1 MRNVFVNNCSL
12 KKTCIA
18 GFVILSNLLISVY
31 AQSTSVDA
39 VGLPSLIE
47 RLLQNNALLR
57 SAAGVARAAQFGV
70 EPARAPDNPTFNVT
84 QDPLKHN
91 PLAVGTSTA
100 MAWSISQ
107 NIYWPGKR
115 QLTGD
120 IVQAQANATKEQ
132 VDQLKI
138 QLLGQLKSA
147 WINWQQTNA
156 QISVSNIQAERLE
169 QIKEILRVR
178 YANNAAAY
186 VDFINAQ
193 VTQAQIKSDIIGLE
207 RQAQTFQSQITTLI
221 GQTSDAPKVQLA
233 VEHMTPDKERA
244 PLTGF
249 KERAHAIN
257 PLAKASKFSVEAAQ
271 RVVELA
277 ELGKRPDFSMGVT
290 SHSAAPPWGFG
301 NSDSYGLSVG
311 VTFPLYFL
319 QKEMNLIDQA
329 KAQLGSVRDADESTL
344 QQIDLAVETA
354 YLQWAQSLEQLKLV
368 EDRVVAQAKVGY
380 RLALINYSNNQMS
393 YAELLNSYNAL
404 RSAELSAEQA
414 RANALQSR
422 IALDVA
428 VGDIQK

>member
-1 MRNVFVNNCSL
+1 MRNVFVNNLLS
-12 KKTCIA
+12 KKTCFV
-18 GFVILSNLLISVY
+18 GFVILSGLFGSVY
-31 AQSTSVDA
+31 AQSPA
-39 VGLPSLIE
+39 VNAVSLPSLIE
-47 RLLQNNALLR
+47 RLLQNNAQLR
-57 SAAGVARAAQFGV
+57 SAAGVVRAAQFGV
-70 EPARAPDNPTFNVT
+70 DPARAPDNPTFNVS
-84 QDPLKHN
+84 QDPLRHN
-91 PLAVGTSTA
+91 PFAVGTSTG

-115 QLTGD
+115 QLAGD
-120 IVQAQANATKEQ
+120 IVQAQANSTKEQ

-138 QLLGQLKSA
+138 QLLGQLKSS
-147 WINWQQTNA
+147 WISWQQTNA
-156 QISVSNIQAERLE
+156 QINVSTIQAERLE

-207 RQAQTFQSQITTLI
+207 RQAQTFQSQIAVLI
-221 GQTSDAPKVQLA
+221 GQSSDEPKIQLA
-233 VEHMTPDKERA
+233 VEHVTADKERS
-244 PLTGF
+244 PLTSF
-249 KERAHAIN
+249 KVKAHEVN
-257 PLAKASKFSVEAAQ
+257 PLVKASKFSVEAAQ

-277 ELGKRPDFSMGVT
+277 ELGKRPDFSVGVT
-290 SHSAAPPWGFG
+290 SHSAAPPWGFS

-319 QKEMNLIDQA
+319 QKEKNLIDQA
-329 KAQLGSVRDADESTL
+329 KAQLGSARDADESLL

-368 EDRVVAQAKVGY
+368 EERVVAQARVGY
-380 RLALINYSNNQMS
+380 RLALSNYSNNQMS

-422 IALDVA
+422 IALNVA
-428 VGDIQK
+428 VGDVQK